1 MSKWHPKHLKK
12 RVTRAYHR
20 IGGSDVVERRAVV
33 MHFAEKHKFVY
44 FHTATANSEA
54 RPIIR
59 GSTVAPHQVD
69 SNFCI
74 GSHAGYNLTAIERA
88 ADVHF
93 GKFEAS
99 FHRWYVIKINLKHDH
114 SLPYFFLGTKQQS
127 KAYYARVLT
136 AHRGV
141 ARLEIDHHYPSS
153 KFHSNYVLISSPH
166 NLHRFHQ
173 LFDESTVAS
182 MGEHA
187 WPFSIEADGDGIILT
202 TLADT
207 PSEQTLDKLLHYG
220 LWFAQRID
228 EKFVTNY

>member
-20 IGGSDVVERRAVV
+20 AGGSDVVNRRDAA
-33 MHFAEKHKFVY
+33 MRFAKQHKFVY
-44 FHTATANSEA
+44 FHTAAANA
-54 RPIIR
+54 DAKPIIK

-74 GSHAGYNLTAIERA
+74 GSHSGYDVTVIERA

-99 FHRWYVIKINLKHDH
+99 FHRWYVIKINLKQATN
-114 SLPYFFLGTKQQS
+114 LPYFFVGTKQQS

-136 AHRGV
+136 AHRGI
-141 ARLEIDHHYPSS
+141 ARLEIDHAQHSPA
-153 KFHSNYVLISSPH
+153 FHSNYVLIGAPH
-166 NLHRFHQ
+166 NLHLLHQ
-173 LFDESTVAS
+173 LFDEPTIAS
-182 MGEHA
+182 MGQHA
-187 WPFSIEADGDGIILT
+187 WPFTIEIDDDSVILT

-207 PSEQTLDKLLHYG
+207 PSEQLLNKMLHYG
-220 LWFAQRID
+220 LWFARRID
-228 EKFVTNY
+228 IKLA